1 MFWILRNWRRRRIV
15 RGADVSDQVWGDA
28 WSLLPILGGLD
39 ADESRRL
46 RELAA
51 VFLAEKSLEPV
62 QGMVLNDSMKRIIA
76 LQACLPVLNLGFDWL
91 DALVSV
97 VVYPETF
104 LAEVTE
110 HDEAGIVHN
119 YREARSG
126 ESWDRGPMLLSWADV
141 EEDAGLDGYNV
152 ILHEVAHKID
162 ALGGTANGM
171 PPMRSRAA
179 ARQWSR
185 VFNAAYAEFNHRVDA
200 GEETPIDPYAGES
213 PAEFFAVFS
222 EGFFEIPNVVHD
234 AWPAIYAEL
243 AGFYRQDPLAR
254 FARPRRVPT

>member
-15 RGADVSDQVWGDA
+15 RGADVSDELWGDA
-28 WSLLPILGGLD
+28 WSSLPILGGLD

-46 RELAA
+46 RELAT

-62 QGMVLNDSMKRIIA
+62 QGMVLTRHMERVIA
-76 LQACLPVLNLGFDWL
+76 VQACLPVLNLGFDWL

-110 HDEAGIVHN
+110 RDEAGIVHN

-152 ILHEVAHKID
+152 ILHEVAHKLD
-162 ALGGTANGM
+162 ALDGTANGM
-171 PPMRSRAA
+171 PPMRSRRAA
-179 ARQWSR
+179 GQWSR
-185 VFNAAYAEFNHRVDA
+185 VFNAAYAEFNRRVEA
-200 GEETPIDPYAGES
+200 GEEMPIDPYAGES

-222 EGFFEIPNVVHD
+222 EGFFEIPHVVHG

-254 FARPRRVPT
+254 FARPARVTV